1 MTVRKL
7 QRLEN
12 SNTVAVCLPLV
23 KILIQSLKE
32 RFQKV
37 LSNSDYAIATSLH
50 PQFRLSMMTIEDE
63 NDEDSFVYKGMQ
75 QTAKA
80 KVVNLLREKLEA
92 QKQQDVSDGGSDMD
106 ENEHSDERFDFLF
119 KGSND
124 TFRYS
129 TVKILERF
137 VDQKPQRQ
145 ICSSNFQNDALK
157 NLLIRYN
164 TALPSSAAVE
174 RVFSVGKDILK
185 SKRAGLSEDHF
196 KMMIFLKV
204 NGCS

>member
-1 MTVRKL
+1 M
-7 QRLEN
+7 
-12 SNTVAVCLPLV
+12 

-50 PQFRLSMMTIEDE
+50 PQFRLSMTTIEDE

-75 QTAKA
+75 QTVKA

-92 QKQQDVSDGGSDMD
+92 QEQQDVSDGGSDMD
-106 ENEHSDERFDFLF
+106 ENNHSDKLFDFLF

-124 TFRYS
+124 TCRDS
-129 TVKILERF
+129 AVKIFECF

-157 NLLIRYN
+157 NLFI
-164 TALPSSAAVE
+164 
-174 RVFSVGKDILK
+174 
-185 SKRAGLSEDHF
+185 
-196 KMMIFLKV
+196 
-204 NGCS
+204 